1 MELRDENESIVLLVM
16 GRTLS
21 TANFQI
27 ISNYFENKWTL
38 TKIQGNIL

>member
-16 GRTLS
+16 GTLS

-27 ISNYFENKWTL
+27 ISNYFENKWKL